1 MTFEFFSN
9 TAWTLYSVLFFVF
22 DNLDV
27 SIFELVRDPWL
38 PVVYVGIV
46 MMMLG
51 AVGLFV
57 NAQRKRAGNG
67 NVE

>member
-1 MTFEFFSN
+1 MSYDEEKGRWS
-9 TAWTLYSVLFFVF
+9 
-22 DNLDV
+22 DV

-51 AVGLFV
+51 AIGLFV
-57 NAQRKRAGNG
+57 NAQRKRADNG